1 MWINWAHQSFP
12 WTAYCESVKKNT
24 VTWLSFMLIPW
35 VANVT
40 HSTPLFQRTTLKN
53 RTHSPLDTGI
63 LSCLTNVPWSI
74 TTPPACPHDQTAI
87 SGSWLAR
94 LWPWD
99 TVTLY
104 DEVCAGSHGKWTC
117 DFDFICTCSV
127 TGQSEQ
133 SPVKTAGS
141 RDTSRMH
148 RTRRKMVLT
157 AGQQEQQLAP
167 HLSCHQPLILWF
179 LQYLLCHP
187 SNCWLVWNSSPFN

>member
-1 MWINWAHQSFP
+1 MLCIALLCFGGQPSRTEHTALKTRAFWAVSQMFP
-12 WTAYCESVKKNT
+12 DPSPPPCLC
-24 VTWLSFMLIPW
+24 TWPNSHLWELAS
-35 VANVT
+35 
-40 HSTPLFQRTTLKN
+40 
-53 RTHSPLDTGI
+53 
-63 LSCLTNVPWSI
+63 
-74 TTPPACPHDQTAI
+74 QT
-87 SGSWLAR
+87 WR
-94 LWPWD
+94 WD

-104 DEVCAGSHGKWTC
+104 DEVFAGSHGKWTC

-133 SPVKTAGS
+133 RPVKTAGS
-141 RDTSRMH
+141 SHTSTMH

-187 SNCWLVWNSSPFN
+187 SNCWLVWNSSPFNE